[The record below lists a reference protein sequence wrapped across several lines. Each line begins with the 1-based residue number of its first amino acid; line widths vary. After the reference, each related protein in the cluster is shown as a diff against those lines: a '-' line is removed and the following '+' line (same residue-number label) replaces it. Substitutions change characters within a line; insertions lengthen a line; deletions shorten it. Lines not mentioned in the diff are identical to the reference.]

1 MGGQSCAITYPF
13 ASQPIHKGSVN
24 LIKVDY
30 LKTGVRACGP
40 KHTPSFMVG
49 MKAESFAMI
58 TFTPRS
64 TDINISFACL
74 YSFDDLLQVSYL
86 S

>member
-1 MGGQSCAITYPF
+1 
-13 ASQPIHKGSVN
+13 
-24 LIKVDY
+24 
-30 LKTGVRACGP
+30 
-40 KHTPSFMVG
+40 VG